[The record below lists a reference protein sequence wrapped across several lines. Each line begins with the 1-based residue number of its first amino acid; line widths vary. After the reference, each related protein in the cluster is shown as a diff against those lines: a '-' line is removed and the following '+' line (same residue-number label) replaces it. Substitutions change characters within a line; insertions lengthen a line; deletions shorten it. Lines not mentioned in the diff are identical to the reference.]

1 MFNNLIKYMQRS
13 GESNITSIVLN
24 CNAKHCGQNKKTKQW
39 FESLIEVKLH

>member
-24 CNAKHCGQNKKTKQW
+24 CKAKQCGHKKQKD
-39 FESLIEVKLH
+39 